1 MSDPMPQSPEPGSF
15 GAEDQPAAD
24 ENLLPL
30 KTIPGK
36 NLALTSTFRSLRHR
50 NYRLYFFGQL
60 VSLVGTWMQNTALS
74 WLAYELTGKSK
85 WPAFITAAQI
95 LPTFLL
101 GPWGGALADR
111 WPKRPLIFWMQSAFL
126 VLALLL
132 AWLVLHGAV
141 RPWQLLVVTV
151 ATGLVT
157 AIDLPARLSFV
168 MDMVGRE
175 DLTNAVA
182 LNSLLFNS
190 ARAFGSLM
198 AGWLMIELGAGECFL
213 VNAVSYLAVLLAL
226 SKMDISGMPPRPR
239 AGSVSPRSP
248 GHALFEG
255 FRYLAA
261 RRDLVF
267 LILLAGSTAFW
278 GWPFLALLP
287 ALAVQFGHGAQG
299 TAWLFSGVGV
309 GALAAALT
317 VATFGSLNRSWTFIA
332 AGVVLVTT
340 ALLGLSFSRHILSA
354 VFFSGLIGFGLILFL
369 ATSQSVFQLSSEEH
383 NRGRVMAIWAMVL
396 SAAVPLGNFLA
407 GPAAD
412 EWGLSP
418 VLAALGFACGLVPL
432 GLLWMLRPWKEGQA
446 SKSQE

>member
-1 MSDPMPQSPEPGSF
+1 
-15 GAEDQPAAD
+15 
-24 ENLLPL
+24 
-30 KTIPGK
+30 
-36 NLALTSTFRSLRHR
+36 
-50 NYRLYFFGQL
+50 
-60 VSLVGTWMQNTALS
+60 
-74 WLAYELTGKSK
+74 
-85 WPAFITAAQI
+85 
-95 LPTFLL
+95 
-101 GPWGGALADR
+101 GGALAGR
-111 WPKRPLIFWMQSAFL
+111 WPKRPLICWMQSAFL

-141 RPWQLLVVTV
+141 RPWQLLLVTV

-198 AGWLMIELGAGECFL
+198 AGWLLLRLGAGECFL
-213 VNAVSYLAVLLAL
+213 INAVSYLAVLLAL
-226 SKMDISGMPPRPR
+226 
-239 AGSVSPRSP
+239 
-248 GHALFEG
+248 
-255 FRYLAA
+255 AA
-261 RRDLVF
+261 RVGDGV
-267 LILLAGSTAFW
+267 
-278 GWPFLALLP
+278 
-287 ALAVQFGHGAQG
+287 HG

-317 VATFGSLNRSWTFIA
+317 VATFGSPSRSWAFIA
-332 AGVVLVTT
+332 VGVVLVTT
-340 ALLGLSFSRHILSA
+340 ALLGLSLAGDILLA
-354 VFFSGLIGFGLILFL
+354 VCFSGLIGFGLILFL

-383 NRGRVMAIWAMVL
+383 NRGRIMAIWAMVL

-418 VLAALGFACGLVPL
+418 VLAALGLACGLVPI
-432 GLLWMLRPWKEGQA
+432 GLLWMPR
-446 SKSQE
+446 

>member
-1 MSDPMPQSPEPGSF
+1 MLQSPEPDPFNTESRSATEEDLIPPSTAPA
-15 GAEDQPAAD
+15 GA
-24 ENLLPL
+24 LVLS
-30 KTIPGK
+30 T
-36 NLALTSTFRSLRHR
+36 TFRSLRHR

-74 WLAYELTGKSK
+74 WLAFEITGKSK

-141 RPWQLLVVTV
+141 RPWQLLVVTL

-168 MDMVGRE
+168 MDMVGRD

-190 ARAFGSLM
+190 ARAFGSLL
-198 AGWLMIELGAGECFL
+198 AGWLMIQLGAGECFL

-226 SKMDISGMPPRPR
+226 SKMDISGAPANPRPR
-239 AGSVSPRSP
+239 TSVGSSPGL

-287 ALAVQFGHGAQG
+287 ALATQFGYHAQG

-317 VATFGSLNRSWTFIA
+317 VATFGEPKRSWTFITM
-332 AGVVLVTT
+332 GVVLVTT
-340 ALLGLSFSRHILSA
+340 ALLGLSMSGDIFLA
-354 VFFSGLIGFGLILFL
+354 VCFSGLIGFGLILFL

-383 NRGRVMAIWAMVL
+383 NRGRIMAIWAMVL
-396 SAAVPLGNFLA
+396 SGAVPLGNFLA

-418 VLAALGFACGLVPL
+418 VLAFLGLACGLVPL
-432 GLLWMLRPWKEGQA
+432 GLLWMLRPWKAAG
-446 SKSQE
+446 SQK